1 MSPTCF
7 TPAMPQAI
15 LGTEPPLHRTL
26 ARVCRETRLRLGL
39 SQEQLAAAVGISRGH
54 IARIELGRANASLGL
69 VARIASALELEIDLV
84 ARTPVI
90 IGARTQRDAVHAR
103 CSGYADRRLRES
115 GWLTAREIEI
125 VHARSHGWIDL
136 LAFSS
141 TSGTL
146 IVIEIKTSVHDLGEV
161 ERQIG
166 WYGRSAHG
174 VAARLGWRPRR
185 LVSWLLLLASE
196 ETDAFVRANRDIVAR
211 AFPGRAAEMSGLVTG
226 GTWPTAGGWG
236 LALIDPRSRRREWLI
251 RSRSDGRRT
260 PAPFVDRAD
269 AARRLAA

>member
-1 MSPTCF
+1 MLQ
-7 TPAMPQAI
+7 AM
-15 LGTEPPLHRTL
+15 LGTEPSLRRTF

-39 SQEQLAAAVGISRGH
+39 SQERLATAVGVSRGH
-54 IARIELGRANASLGL
+54 IARIELGRANPSLDL
-69 VARIASALELEIDLV
+69 VARIASALGLEIDLV

-90 IGARTQRDAVHAR
+90 IGARSQRDAVHAR
-103 CSGYADRRLRES
+103 CSGYADRRLREL
-115 GWLTAREIEI
+115 GWLTAREVEI

-136 LAFSS
+136 LAFDP

-166 WYGRSAHG
+166 WYERSAPG
-174 VAARLGWRPRR
+174 VAARLGWRTRR
-185 LVSWLLLLASE
+185 VASWLLVLATD

-211 AFPGRAAEMSGLVTG
+211 AFPMRATEMSGLVTG
-226 GTWPTAGGWG
+226 GTWPAVGGRG

-251 RSRSDGRRT
+251 RSRSDGRRS
-260 PAPFVDRAD
+260 PAPFVDHAD